1 MYVRFVNLH
10 IMSMWLFVALANFLS
25 GLDKKKNV
33 VCDETIFNR
42 LLNFELRPQH
52 CFSESSGSEY
62 EGTVEPLNTNNNI
75 VVGTM

>member
-1 MYVRFVNLH
+1 MAFC
-10 IMSMWLFVALANFLS
+10 SFSQFSQLFRQE
-25 GLDKKKNV
+25 KNV

-62 EGTVEPLNTNNNI
+62 EGTVEPRNPNNNI

>member
-1 MYVRFVNLH
+1 MAFCSFSQFSQWFRQE
-10 IMSMWLFVALANFLS
+10 
-25 GLDKKKNV
+25 KKNV

-62 EGTVEPLNTNNNI
+62 EGTVEPLNPNNNI

>member
-1 MYVRFVNLH
+1 MAFCSFSQFSQWFRQE
-10 IMSMWLFVALANFLS
+10 
-25 GLDKKKNV
+25 KNV
-33 VCDETIFNR
+33 VCNETIFNR

-62 EGTVEPLNTNNNI
+62 EGTFEPRNPNNNI